1 MYSGVIQHF
10 IGLLLI
16 VYSFTL
22 LIPIGVAFSYQDQE
36 LFVFFMVFFLIF
48 SIGLICWFPVRHVD
62 KALKLRHGFIVIA
75 IFWILLSLV
84 SALPFLFT
92 PHLDLA
98 QSVFEAISGFTT
110 TGATVIT
117 DLEHLPASILYYRQQ
132 LQWLGGLGIII
143 MAVAILPMLGIGGM
157 QLYRAETPGPMHDD
171 KLTPRL
177 QQTAKYILLVYIVL
191 TLVCTLAFWLAGMT
205 LFDAIAHSFSTLSTG
220 GFSTHDAS
228 LAYFNSSLID
238 SIAII
243 FMILGSLNFSL
254 HFVAWRKLAFHR
266 YWRDI
271 QVKVFIFIIL
281 ASTMLTVAVLLVEHI
296 YTDFWTALR
305 YASFQIVSIISTTGF
320 LTADFSSWPSFLPF
334 LILGTGF
341 VGGCVGS
348 TAGGFRVI
356 RIILLYKQAIRGILR
371 IIHPHAYIALKIGK
385 QRIEEDVSQTV
396 LEFSI
401 LYGFSYLLLS
411 FLMMATQV
419 DALTAFS
426 ATAACLNM
434 VGPGLGEVAV
444 TYASMSDSSLWLL
457 SFTMLLGRLEIF
469 TLIVLLTPAFWK
481 R

>member
-1 MYSGVIQHF
+1 MHSGVIQHF

-22 LIPIGVAFSYQDQE
+22 LVPIGVALSYQDQE
-36 LFVFFMVFFLIF
+36 FFVFFMVFFLIF
-48 SIGLICWFPVRHVD
+48 LTGLICWFPVRQVD

-132 LQWLGGLGIII
+132 LQWLGGLGIIV

-177 QQTAKYILLVYIVL
+177 QQTAKYILFVYIIL

-238 SIAII
+238 NIAII

-254 HFVAWRKLAFHR
+254 HFVVWRKLAFQR

-341 VGGCVGS
+341 IGGCVGS

-444 TYASMSDSSLWLL
+444 TYASMSDSSLWVL